1 MKRGESIFWTPI
13 LKILNFRVMR
23 FKNCN
28 LYLEQLYFTIS
39 SSFRKEYNPGAFMKK
54 YFLLF
59 SASALMILLSAC
71 ETMNSQNNQFVS
83 SSQDIIELQNDV
95 ALLKRKISA
104 IQNDNRQIAKNMS
117 SLQAQI
123 NYVNDANQ
131 QQNKTITALHQ
142 QLAKERAERQAA
154 LNKVVE
160 TVADETTKVVNSIAK
175 QSSQKP
181 VKASTA
187 MPAGA
192 YYEHKVERGQ
202 TLSAIARAYKV
213 SVNDIKAANRLKSN
227 IIRIGQILLI
237 PKK

>member
-1 MKRGESIFWTPI
+1 
-13 LKILNFRVMR
+13 
-23 FKNCN
+23 
-28 LYLEQLYFTIS
+28 
-39 SSFRKEYNPGAFMKK
+39 MKK
-54 YFLLF
+54 YFLLL

-71 ETMNSQNNQFVS
+71 ETMNSQNNQFAAS
-83 SSQDIIELQNDV
+83 NQDVVELQNDV
-95 ALLKRKISA
+95 ARLKSKMAA
-104 IQNDNRQIAKNMS
+104 IQNDNRRIMKGMS

-131 QQNKTITALHQ
+131 QQNKTITALNQ
-142 QLAKERAERQAA
+142 QLAKERAERRAA

-160 TVADETTKVVNSIAK
+160 TVADETTKAVNTIAK
-175 QSSQKP
+175 QNRPKP
-181 VKASTA
+181 SRTSKA

-192 YYEHKVERGQ
+192 YYEHKVEKGQ

-213 SVNDIKAANRLKSN
+213 SVNDIKTANHLKSN